1 MKILVVGNGAR
12 EHALLDKLR
21 RDDPG
26 AELFITRGN
35 GGTAP
40 LATSLPLDPADAAA
54 LAVWADTNR
63 ADLTIVGP
71 EAPLADGIVD
81 VFERRGVA
89 IFGPT
94 MAATAI
100 EASKSYAKALMARA
114 GIPTA
119 RFDTFSDPAAAEAH
133 IRAHGA
139 PIVVKASGLAGGKGA
154 VVCGD
159 VEEAVTTARAMLAG
173 DRFGAAG
180 REIVIEECLTG
191 DELSIFAICD
201 GTDAL
206 LMLPAQDHKRLGEG
220 DRGPN
225 TGGMGAYA
233 PVSIADDALA
243 ATVRDT
249 IVLPTLA
256 AMAADKRPFRGLLF
270 CGIML
275 TPAGPQV
282 IEFNARFGDPETE
295 AILPLLDTPLA
306 DVLLPIAQGG
316 SIAGGTLAWRAAAA
330 VTTVLAASGY
340 PDAPRGG
347 DVITIPTALA
357 EDPDLRVYHAGTARN
372 DAGELVT
379 AGGRVLAVTATAP
392 TFADAAAR
400 SRAAA
405 ESIHFEGR
413 QYRRD
418 IGWRELERV
427 PGNRAAAEPL

>member
-1 MKILVVGNGAR
+1 
-12 EHALLDKLR
+12 
-21 RDDPG
+21 
-26 AELFITRGN
+26 
-35 GGTAP
+35 
-40 LATSLPLDPADAAA
+40 
-54 LAVWADTNR
+54 
-63 ADLTIVGP
+63 
-71 EAPLADGIVD
+71 
-81 VFERRGVA
+81 
-89 IFGPT
+89 
-94 MAATAI
+94 
-100 EASKSYAKALMARA
+100 
-114 GIPTA
+114 
-119 RFDTFSDPAAAEAH
+119 
-133 IRAHGA
+133 
-139 PIVVKASGLAGGKGA
+139 
-154 VVCGD
+154 
-159 VEEAVTTARAMLAG
+159 
-173 DRFGAAG
+173 
-180 REIVIEECLTG
+180 
-191 DELSIFAICD
+191 
-201 GTDAL
+201 
-206 LMLPAQDHKRLGEG
+206 MLPAQDHKRLGDG
-220 DRGPN
+220 DSGPN

-233 PVSIADDALA
+233 PVSVVDDALV
-243 ATVRDT
+243 ATVRDA

-256 AMAADKRPFRGLLF
+256 AMAADNRPFRGLLF
-270 CGIML
+270 CGVML
-275 TPAGPQV
+275 TPDGPQV

-316 SIAGGTLAWRAAAA
+316 SIAGGTLAWHAGAA

-427 PGNRAAAEPL
+427 PGNGAAAEPL